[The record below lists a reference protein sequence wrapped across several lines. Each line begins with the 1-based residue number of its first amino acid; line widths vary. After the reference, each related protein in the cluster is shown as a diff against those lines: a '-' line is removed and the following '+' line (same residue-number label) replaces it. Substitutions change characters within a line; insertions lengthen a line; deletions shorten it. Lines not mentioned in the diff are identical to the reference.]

1 MNTLQETTMVSN
13 IYKSKGK
20 TNHQVAHAL
29 VIGFTGQLKGWWDNT
44 LTEGN
49 RTWLKQAFKKEA
61 NGQAVKNERGERIE
75 DAVNSLIFA
84 ITKHFIGDPDKYR
97 EESFDRLVILKCP
110 KLSDFRWYKDVFLSK
125 VLVRSANSQPYWKE
139 KFIGGLPKHFAYQV
153 RERLF
158 NEGHTDFTNVTCG
171 EIINTI
177 ERLGSLNLCN
187 DYEKTLGQELV

>member
-1 MNTLQETTMVSN
+1 M
-13 IYKSKGK
+13 K
-20 TNHQVAHAL
+20 
-29 VIGFTGQLKGWWDNT
+29 
-44 LTEGN
+44 
-49 RTWLKQAFKKEA
+49 
-61 NGQAVKNERGERIE
+61 RGERIE

-97 EESFDRLVILKCP
+97 EESFDSLVILTCP
-110 KLSDFRWYKDVFLSK
+110 TLSDFRWYKDVFFSK
-125 VLVRSANSQPYWKE
+125 VLVRSANSQPYQKE

-187 DYEKTLGQELV
+187 DYEKTLGQELA